1 MRGSAELDG
10 ALESARAGEARGYEA
25 LFNALGASVAA
36 YLRARS
42 VSDPDDLANEVFLR
56 AFRTLGTFRG
66 DGERFR
72 SWLFTIAHHAAID
85 DKRRRNRRVTE
96 VPLSATYE
104 PPHGDVEAEVFEVV
118 GRERVRNLLDQ
129 LSPDQR
135 DVLLLRVV
143 GDLTAEQTAAALDKS
158 YEAVK
163 ALQRRGLATLRR
175 LLAAAG
181 EEADN
186 RFRPPPQAADQQ
198 QGVPQ

>member
-1 MRGSAELDG
+1 MRGIAELDD

-25 LFNALGASVAA
+25 LFNALGATVAA

-42 VSDPDDLANEVFLR
+42 VSDPEDLANEVFLR

-85 DKRRRNRRVTE
+85 DKRRRSRRITE
-96 VPLSATYE
+96 VPLSASFQ
-104 PPHGDVEAEVFEVV
+104 PPLGDVEAEVFEVV
-118 GRERVRNLLDQ
+118 GRERVHQLLDQ

-135 DVLLLRVV
+135 EVLLLRVI
-143 GDLTAEQTAAALDKS
+143 GDLTAEQTAATLDKS

-163 ALQRRGLATLRR
+163 ALQRRGLASLRR
-175 LLAAAG
+175 LLAAAD
-181 EEADN
+181 EDAEK
-186 RFRPPPQAADQQ
+186 RPGSLGDAADQQ
-198 QGVPQ
+198 QGVPR

>member
-1 MRGSAELDG
+1 MRGTADIDG

-25 LFNALGASVAA
+25 LFRALAPTVTA

-85 DKRRRNRRVTE
+85 DKRRRSRRITE
-96 VPLSATYE
+96 VPLSAVSQA
-104 PPHGDVEAEVFEVV
+104 PQGDVEAEVFEVV
-118 GRERVRNLLDQ
+118 GRERVRHLLDQ

-135 DVLLLRVV
+135 DVLLLRVI

-175 LLAAAG
+175 LLAAAAEDG
-181 EEADN
+181 ETPMGSAQ
-186 RFRPPPQAADQQ
+186 RAADQQ
-198 QGVPQ
+198 QGVPR